1 MQDRIEAA
9 HQKWLSAQERVLAI
23 MRSAAPPDSPTDLAE
38 GLRWAGRLTSLAQDW
53 ILEKNDPLHPV
64 LFLQQGP
71 YRKFIVD
78 NPDVN
83 YHFCVLDDQQVYRLS
98 GSRGDAPYIG
108 FTLGTDVYNWGSP
121 GGGAMGTLA
130 QSHIDEFPIDAD
142 GQFSITIGGPA
153 LAQNWMPLPAT
164 TQHLAIRETFTNR
177 SAQRPAELKLE
188 RLGAPLPAPRLEL
201 EDFLRKLETASN
213 FMPFVADVCVGMYAG
228 TAASLNKIGGG
239 TGAEHVE
246 EQEDEVESHCNT
258 EMAYMGGRWKL
269 NPGEALEV
277 VIHPPKRPF
286 VYWGLT
292 LVNPWCESY
301 DYRYARTCTNNG
313 TAHRESNG
321 DWRLVIAAEDPGV
334 PNWLDT
340 GGRLEGKALLRW
352 CLAPGAPQPTCT
364 LTTVD
369 ALRRTHAA
377 D

>member
-1 MQDRIEAA
+1 MHDRIEAV
-9 HQKWLSAQERVLAI
+9 HKKWLAAQEKVVNI
-23 MRSAAPPDSPTDLAE
+23 MQTAAPADSPVDLAE
-38 GLRWAGRLTSLAQDW
+38 GIRWAGRLTSIAQDW

-83 YHFCVLDDQQVYRLS
+83 YHFCVLDDQQIYRLS

-108 FTLGTDVYNWGSP
+108 LTLGTDVYHWGSP
-121 GGGAMGTLA
+121 GGGAMGTLE
-130 QSHIDEFPIDAD
+130 QSHIDAFTLDAS
-142 GQFSITIGGPA
+142 GHFSITIGGPA
-153 LAQNWMPLPAT
+153 LAENWMPLPAT
-164 TQHLAIRETFTNR
+164 TQHLAIRETFTSR
-177 SAQRPAELKLE
+177 DTQQPAELKIE
-188 RLGAPLPAPRLEL
+188 RLGEPLPAPRLEL
-201 EDFLRKLETASN
+201 DAFLEKMETASN

-228 TAASLNKIGGG
+228 TAANLNQIGGG

-246 EQEDEVESHCNT
+246 EQDDEVESHCNT

-277 VIHPPKRPF
+277 VIHPPRRPF

-313 TAHRESNG
+313 TATCEENG

-364 LTTVD
+364 LTTLE
-369 ALRRTHAA
+369 AIRRGNNHA
-377 D
+377 

>member
-38 GLRWAGRLTSLAQDW
+38 GLRWASRLTSLAQDW

-130 QSHIDEFPIDAD
+130 QSHIDEFTIDTD

-153 LAQNWMPLPAT
+153 QPRNWMPLPAT

-177 SAQRPAELKLE
+177 STQNPAALKVE
-188 RLGAPLPAPRLEL
+188 RLGAPLPAPQLEL

-213 FMPFVADVCVGMYAG
+213 FIPFVADVCVGMYAG

-269 NPGEALEV
+269 DPGEALVV

-313 TAHRESNG
+313 TAHREPDG

-369 ALRRTHAA
+369 ALRSAHSA

>member
-38 GLRWAGRLTSLAQDW
+38 GLRWASRLTSLAQDW

-130 QSHIDEFPIDAD
+130 QSHIDEFTIDTD

-153 LAQNWMPLPAT
+153 QPRNWMPLPAT

-177 SAQRPAELKLE
+177 STQNPAALKVE
-188 RLGAPLPAPRLEL
+188 RLGAPLPAPQLEL

-213 FMPFVADVCVGMYAG
+213 FIPFVADVCVGMYAG

-269 NPGEALEV
+269 DPGEALVV

-313 TAHRESNG
+313 TAHREPDG

-369 ALRRTHAA
+369 ALRSAHAA